1 MFPRSL
7 LERLGR
13 YFSGLGPRPRGT
25 RGRGADWERL
35 AEKELASVGYR
46 ILTRNFRTRE
56 GEIDFVAEQAGV
68 LCFIEV
74 KGRSGEGFGP
84 PEAAVNVE
92 KQRRIFRTAEAYL
105 RRARRPRRE
114 QCRFDVVSI
123 LDSDGVKRIEI
134 FQDAFQG
141 PPRRRAR
148 R

>member
-7 LERLGR
+7 IERLGR

-35 AEKELASVGYR
+35 AEKELASAGYR
-46 ILTRNFRTRE
+46 ILTRNFRTRA

-74 KGRSGEGFGP
+74 KGRGGKGFGL
-84 PEAAVNVE
+84 PEEAVNAE
-92 KQRRIFRTAEAYL
+92 KQRRIFRAAEAYL
-105 RRARRPRRE
+105 RRAHRARRGR
-114 QCRFDVVSI
+114 CRFDVVSI
-123 LDSDGVKRIEI
+123 LDAEGEKRIEI
-134 FQDAFQG
+134 FRDAFQG